1 MKNYEYNVCFT
12 EPNGRIFFDMSS
24 MEAEDLTDAFQKL
37 LVRKQIVLKDL
48 KGFETVSIS
57 IKRNSTEVVLERMKQ
72 PLE

>member
-24 MEAEDLTDAFQKL
+24 MEAENLTDAFKKL
-37 LVRKQIVLKDL
+37 IERKQVALKDL
-48 KGFETVSIS
+48 KSFETVSIS

>member
-24 MEAEDLTDAFQKL
+24 MEAENLTDAFKKL
-37 LVRKQIVLKDL
+37 IEKKQVVLKDL
-48 KGFETVSIS
+48 KSFETVSIS

>member
-1 MKNYEYNVCFT
+1 MRNYEYDVSFT

-24 MEAEDLTDAFQKL
+24 MEAEDLADAFQKL
-37 LVRKQIVLKDL
+37 LVKKQVVLKDL

>member
-1 MKNYEYNVCFT
+1 MKTYEYDVCFT

-24 MEAEDLTDAFQKL
+24 MEAEDLTDAFKKL
-37 LVRKQIVLKDL
+37 IERKQVVLKDL
-48 KGFETVSIS
+48 KSFETVSIS